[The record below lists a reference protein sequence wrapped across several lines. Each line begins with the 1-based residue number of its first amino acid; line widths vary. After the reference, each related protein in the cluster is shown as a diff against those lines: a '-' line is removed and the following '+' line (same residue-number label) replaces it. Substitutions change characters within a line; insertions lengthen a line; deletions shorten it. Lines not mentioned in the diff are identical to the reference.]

1 MKQHIPEEIIE
12 DVRRRADIIDVVSDA
27 VHLKKSGKNYK
38 GLCPFH
44 QEKTPSFTASPDK
57 QIYHCFGC
65 GAGGNVF
72 KFLMETED
80 LSFIEA
86 VKKLANRYQ
95 VPLPES
101 ALRSS
106 GVPSERETLFHLN
119 TLATEY
125 FAQHLT
131 HPQSG
136 RQARQYLQSRGFD
149 DAVITAYQLGWAPD
163 EWRGLLTHFEKKTK
177 CTPQQLEKYGLIIR
191 NQEKNVVYDRFRGRL
206 IFPIRDTHGQ
216 VIGFGGRVLGD
227 GEPKYLNSSETA
239 AYKKG
244 NHLFGLNLARTAI
257 RQHDRVLIVEGYFD
271 QIRAWQAGMQNTVAT
286 CGTALTPQQAS
297 LLKQYTQNVV
307 LVFDA
312 DNAGLAAAARG
323 FEVLKEQG
331 LNVFM
336 VALPEGED
344 PDSLIQKQGA
354 GALRAR
360 VEQAAPYIHFVVQ
373 RTLQESPPRTPQDK
387 LELINRLL
395 PLLTKVSNAVE
406 RSEYVRYIAETVGV
420 EDRALLDEL
429 RKALAE
435 NKPRLSPP
443 VREKPATHSPE
454 WYLVHILLADADAAV
469 EIRRQIEPEAFQ
481 RPECQK
487 TARFLYALID
497 AGQPLEVHR
506 LLDHVEDAD
515 VKSVLTRVCLA
526 PMDFDNLKRALN
538 DCILEIRKRSIQE
551 QINDLRRQRNA
562 AEQAGETGRSR
573 ELHDR
578 VRKMQF
584 SLIPD

>member
-12 DVRRRADIIDVVSDA
+12 DVRRRADIIDVVSDV

-65 GAGGNVF
+65 GAGGNAF

-80 LSFIEA
+80 LSFVEA

-125 FAQHLT
+125 FAQHLA

-163 EWRGLLTHFEKKTK
+163 EWRGLLTHLEKKTK

-244 NHLFGLNLARTAI
+244 NHLFGLNLARTPI

-297 LLKQYTQNVV
+297 LLKQYTHNAV

-354 GALRAR
+354 GALLAR
-360 VEQAAPYIHFVVQ
+360 VEQAPPYIHFVVQ
-373 RTLQESPPRTPQDK
+373 RSLQESPPRTPQDK

-395 PLLTKVSNAVE
+395 PLLTKISNAVE

-487 TARFLYALID
+487 TARFLYELID

-538 DCILEIRKRSIQE
+538 DCILEIRKRSIQG

-562 AEQAGETGRSR
+562 AEQAGESDRSR
-573 ELHDR
+573 ELHDQ